1 MTHEFMT
8 IALWSKQR
16 KGMGCFTGNYS
27 LFMTHDFRTNE
38 HVKTIYLSLLG
49 TPGGGHLTLHKQA
62 QLSLSQSETL
72 KPRNLYLRIY
82 QYSVLI
88 LFESRT
94 PATKLSNMK

>member
-49 TPGGGHLTLHKQA
+49 TPGGALNITQA
-62 QLSLSQSETL
+62 GSTLSLTV
-72 KPRNLYLRIY
+72 RNTQTKESLFKDLPIF
-82 QYSVLI
+82 SLNLI
-88 LFESRT
+88 
-94 PATKLSNMK
+94 